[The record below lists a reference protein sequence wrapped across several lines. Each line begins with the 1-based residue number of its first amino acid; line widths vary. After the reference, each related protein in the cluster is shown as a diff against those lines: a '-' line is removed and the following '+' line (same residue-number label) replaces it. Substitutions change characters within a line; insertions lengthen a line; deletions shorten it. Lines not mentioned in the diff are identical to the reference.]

1 MSKLPLLFIAVV
13 VLIVVLATRQYWQ
26 KKQQDAENDRAPV
39 RSVQVEVVDKREVLA
54 PNRRSRQREE
64 IVAEEKRYEVYFRP
78 LSSGIEIKN
87 SLGLSGGNEIKSG
100 SEIKMV
106 LPQQEYNRIEQGAQ
120 GILRLQGTRYIG
132 LSRMPRILDAYPAGK
147 QII

>member
-1 MSKLPLLFIAVV
+1 MSKPPLLFIAVV
-13 VLIVVLATRQYWQ
+13 VLIAVLATRQYWQ
-26 KKQQDAENDRAPV
+26 KKRQDAENDRAPM
-39 RSVQVEVVDKREVLA
+39 RSVQVKVMDKREVLV

-64 IVAEEKRYEVYFRP
+64 IVAEEKRYEVYFHP

-87 SLGLSGGNEIKSG
+87 TLGLASDNEMKSG

-120 GILRLQGTRYIG
+120 GTLRLQGTRYIDFTPN
-132 LSRMPRILDAYPAGK
+132 SVGK
-147 QII
+147 

>member
-106 LPQQEYNRIEQGAQ
+106 LPQQEYNRIEQGTQ
-120 GILRLQGTRYIG
+120 GILRLQGTQGI
-132 LSRMPRILDAYPAGK
+132 
-147 QII
+147 